1 MDNDDDFDPAAFGL
15 PTGFGA
21 KPKAK
26 AAKPSY
32 DKTKRVERFTDSE
45 LRSLYALSRP
55 QNGNESIAKP
65 IEPSRP
71 STNGEHE
78 VSGYPAAVSGSLH
91 KGEALDPRELD
102 EIDHQDGTN
111 GNGDGEEDGGTDV
124 DVETDTDDFPV
135 SHEVIMKDHTKA
147 VTAISI
153 DPPGARIVTGAYDYD
168 VKMWD
173 FGGMQADFR
182 PFKTF
187 EPYENYHV
195 HDVAWDRTGTS
206 FVVITGTLQAKLYD
220 REGAQLMETVKGD
233 MYIRDMKNTAG
244 HVGPLTSVCWD
255 PKNAN
260 RFLTSSYDST
270 LRLWDV
276 TERFKSLKTI
286 VVKSKD
292 RGARTKLTKAT
303 YSEDGKVIAASGI
316 DGTIHLW
323 STSSNFARPNSTIE
337 NAHTKGTE
345 TSGLTFSL
353 DNHTLVSRG
362 GDDTVKLWDARSFKS
377 PVSIASNLSSL
388 NPETNVIYSPD
399 ERFILTGT
407 AGPKAGVVPGKE
419 VDVRGKRGGRI
430 VVMKKENLEVVREL

>member
-1 MDNDDDFDPAAFGL
+1 M
-15 PTGFGA
+15 
-21 KPKAK
+21 
-26 AAKPSY
+26 
-32 DKTKRVERFTDSE
+32 
-45 LRSLYALSRP
+45 YALSRP

-135 SHEVIMKDHTKA
+135 SHEVIMKDHTKVSAHFLPCLQSANLSFDAAIQQA

-195 HDVAWDRTGTS
+195 GRT
-206 FVVITGTLQAKLYD
+206 FF
-220 REGAQLMETVKGD
+220 
-233 MYIRDMKNTAG
+233 
-244 HVGPLTSVCWD
+244 PL
-255 PKNAN
+255 
-260 RFLTSSYDST
+260 F
-270 LRLWDV
+270 
-276 TERFKSLKTI
+276 
-286 VVKSKD
+286 
-292 RGARTKLTKAT
+292 
-303 YSEDGKVIAASGI
+303 
-316 DGTIHLW
+316 
-323 STSSNFARPNSTIE
+323 
-337 NAHTKGTE
+337 
-345 TSGLTFSL
+345 
-353 DNHTLVSRG
+353 
-362 GDDTVKLWDARSFKS
+362 
-377 PVSIASNLSSL
+377 
-388 NPETNVIYSPD
+388 
-399 ERFILTGT
+399 
-407 AGPKAGVVPGKE
+407 
-419 VDVRGKRGGRI
+419 
-430 VVMKKENLEVVREL
+430 